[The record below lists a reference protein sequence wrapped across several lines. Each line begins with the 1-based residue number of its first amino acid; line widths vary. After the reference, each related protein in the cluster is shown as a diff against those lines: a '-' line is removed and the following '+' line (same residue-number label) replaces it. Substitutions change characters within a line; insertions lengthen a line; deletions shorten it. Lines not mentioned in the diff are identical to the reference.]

1 MSKDI
6 DRFVAWIFQ
15 LHLQKFVAFCCTR
28 PTTVSTTL
36 LVSMPGSFHCTC
48 RSSSSFGSPWTS
60 SWPWNGGVKGPGTS
74 SWPWKG
80 GFEHPVTSSW
90 PWNGGSEET
99 IAKKHEESKINC
111 RARGGRKQLQKNR
124 KKAKTIAGRGGGE
137 ETTTKKQKESKIN
150 CRARGRGGN
159 NRQKME
165 EGKTSCQGHN
175 CTQKPGQ
182 VKITN
187 KGRNRRP

>member
-1 MSKDI
+1 MCRSPAMFQDI

-48 RSSSSFGSPWTS
+48 RSSSNFGSPWTS
-60 SWPWNGGVKGPGTS
+60 SWPWNGSVKGPGMS

-90 PWNGGSEET
+90 PCNGGF
-99 IAKKHEESKINC
+99 ESPWTASWPLI
-111 RARGGRKQLQKNR
+111 GDF
-124 KKAKTIAGRGGGE
+124 
-137 ETTTKKQKESKIN
+137 ESPRPSSLPWI
-150 CRARGRGGN
+150 GD
-159 NRQKME
+159 Q
-165 EGKTSCQGHN
+165 
-175 CTQKPGQ
+175 
-182 VKITN
+182 
-187 KGRNRRP
+187 NRRQVASANEKMGVSLCGSCAKRRRHDFR

>member
-6 DRFVAWIFQ
+6 DRSVAWIFQ

-60 SWPWNGGVKGPGTS
+60 SWPWNGSVKGPGTS

-90 PWNGGSEET
+90 PWNGGSEDLGTSSWPWNGGFESPWT
-99 IAKKHEESKINC
+99 ASLPLTGDFEGPGMSSSVGPGTATNIDAKS
-111 RARGGRKQLQKNR
+111 RSR
-124 KKAKTIAGRGGGE
+124 T
-137 ETTTKKQKESKIN
+137 
-150 CRARGRGGN
+150 
-159 NRQKME
+159 
-165 EGKTSCQGHN
+165 KTSDFICVARAQS
-175 CTQKPGQ
+175 
-182 VKITN
+182 VVDAIF
-187 KGRNRRP
+187 GRFLRFFLFLQSLRTL

>member
-1 MSKDI
+1 MFKDI

-15 LHLQKFVAFCCTR
+15 LLLRKCVSFCCTR
-28 PTTVSTTL
+28 PMTVLTTL
-36 LVSMPGSFHCTC
+36 IVLLPGSFHCTC

-60 SWPWNGGVKGPGTS
+60 SWPWNGG
-74 SWPWKG
+74 
-80 GFEHPVTSSW
+80 FEHPVTSSW

-99 IAKKHEESKINC
+99 IAKKHE
-111 RARGGRKQLQKNR
+111 
-124 KKAKTIAGRGGGE
+124 
-137 ETTTKKQKESKIN
+137 ESKIN

-182 VKITN
+182 VKITST
-187 KGRNRRP
+187 

>member
-60 SWPWNGGVKGPGTS
+60 SWPWNGSVKGPGTS

-90 PWNGGSEET
+90 PWNGGSEDLGT
-99 IAKKHEESKINC
+99 SSWPWNGGFESPWT
-111 RARGGRKQLQKNR
+111 ASWPLTGDF
-124 KKAKTIAGRGGGE
+124 
-137 ETTTKKQKESKIN
+137 
-150 CRARGRGGN
+150 
-159 NRQKME
+159 
-165 EGKTSCQGHN
+165 EGPRTSSWPWNGDQ
-175 CTQKPGQ
+175 
-182 VKITN
+182 
-187 KGRNRRP
+187 NRRQVASANENIGFSLCGSCAKRRRRDFR